1 MDNHPLSGRSVGAGH
16 APPRGYTWALVC
28 GEGAGPGVPGPYRQ
42 KKSRRDLS
50 PLPAYS
56 ISYCPFFCFRVSA
69 RCRTAK
75 TGWWNSIRGP
85 LQRMTWRMRSRISG
99 L

>member
-16 APPRGYTWALVC
+16 APPAAIRGRSF
-28 GEGAGPGVPGPYRQ
+28 AGKVPGRACPAPTES
-42 KKSRRDLS
+42 KKAGRGLS

>member
-16 APPRGYTWALVC
+16 APPAAIRGRSF
-28 GEGAGPGVPGPYRQ
+28 AGKVPGPYRQ
-42 KKSRRDLS
+42 QKSRRDLS

-56 ISYCPFFCFRVSA
+56 ISYCPFFCFRVSV